1 MLQKITL
8 QCKYE
13 GEQKASYNWG
23 SIFHGIIMEMLPL
36 DIAEEMHQSKLKPFS
51 QYVTPCP
58 DNQLQ
63 WNIGL
68 WDEYAADHILHA
80 IMPMTS
86 IAMKHKGMQLEVTN
100 IQRTSLSEN
109 EFLSRFF
116 TVSSPC
122 RRYEIE
128 FRTPC
133 THKQEGSY
141 VMFPGIDL
149 MINNLSRR
157 FSAFIQDYSLNDP
170 EAMEQVIRNIR
181 IVRYSLHS
189 SVYYLEQTKITGY
202 IGRMTVVINGPDQL
216 ARLAGA
222 ILSFAEYSGIGIKTA
237 LGMGGTGVK
246 EVL

>member
-51 QYVTPCP
+51 QYISTRS

-68 WDEYAADHILHA
+68 WDEYAAEHIVQA
-80 IMPMTS
+80 IMPMS
-86 IAMKHKGMQLEVTN
+86 RMEIKNKGIELAITD
-100 IQRTSLSEN
+100 IKRTSLSEN
-109 EFLSRFF
+109 DYFSRFF
-116 TVSSPC
+116 TAPTPC

-141 VMFPGIDL
+141 VVFPSIDL
-149 MINNLSRR
+149 IINNLSRR
-157 FSAFIQDYSLNDP
+157 ISAFIQDYSLNDP

>member
-13 GEQKASYNWG
+13 GEQKVSYNWG
-23 SIFHGIIMEMLPL
+23 SIFHGIIMEMLPQ
-36 DIAEEMHQSKLKPFS
+36 DVAEEMHQSKLKPFS
-51 QYVTPCP
+51 QYITPCS

-68 WDEYAADHILHA
+68 WDEYAADHIVQA
-80 IMPMTS
+80 IMPMTK
-86 IAMKHKGMQLEVTN
+86 IEIKHKGIQLEITD
-100 IQRTSLSEN
+100 IKRTSLSEN
-109 EFLSRFF
+109 EYFSRFF
-116 TVSSPC
+116 TVPTPC
-122 RRYEIE
+122 RRYELE
-128 FRTPC
+128 FRTPS

-141 VMFPGIDL
+141 VVFPSIDL
-149 MINNLSRR
+149 IINNLSRR
-157 FSAFIQDYSLNDP
+157 FSAFMQDFSLNDP
-170 EAMEQVIRNIR
+170 EAMEQVICNIR
-181 IVRYSLHS
+181 IVRYSLHT

-202 IGRMTVVINGPDQL
+202 MGRITVVINGPDQL

-246 EVL
+246 EIL